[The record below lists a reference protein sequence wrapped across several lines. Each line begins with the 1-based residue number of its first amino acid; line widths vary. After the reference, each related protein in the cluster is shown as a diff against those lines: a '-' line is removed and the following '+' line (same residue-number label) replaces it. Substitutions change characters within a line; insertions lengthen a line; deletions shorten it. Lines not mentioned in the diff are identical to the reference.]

1 MGDTAFST
9 PAPALEEALAA
20 LRASAAAWA
29 ATPFERRAALA
40 RECAQLSVGVAEAM
54 AADAVAYKGTYEV
67 GDGEE
72 VCVWAATPAVL
83 NDLAHSLDALG
94 AKRARCPTAVRWR
107 AAAGGAQQAVARVFP
122 DPLFEHLLFS
132 GYEGEL
138 WLQPGAVRA
147 PCACARSPA
156 CTHPC
161 APSPSPGAVV
171 RRRGCAGRR
180 RRGVPGAGRGQPG
193 GGGGG

>member
-9 PAPALEEALAA
+9 PAPAVEEALAA
-20 LRASAAAWA
+20 LHASAAAWA

-107 AAAGGAQQAVARVFP
+107 AASGGVQQAVARVFP

-132 GYEGEL
+132 GYQGEL

-147 PCACARSPA
+147 LSLALAHSLA
-156 CTHPC
+156 L
-161 APSPSPGAVV
+161 VY
-171 RRRGCAGRR
+171 
-180 RRGVPGAGRGQPG
+180 
-193 GGGGG
+193 